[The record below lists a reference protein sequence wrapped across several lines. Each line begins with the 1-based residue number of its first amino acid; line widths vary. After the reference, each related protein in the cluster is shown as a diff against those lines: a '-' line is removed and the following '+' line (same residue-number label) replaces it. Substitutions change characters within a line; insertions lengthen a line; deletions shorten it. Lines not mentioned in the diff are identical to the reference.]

1 MRLDERNNKSP
12 QEVVSSSYNRIKT
25 MALIHEKTYQSEN
38 VSSVR
43 IAEFIKSDVDSL
55 MYAFGKKDINMEYD
69 LEESV
74 NVSINQMT
82 PASLIL
88 NELITNSLKYAFKDE
103 DENKTISIRFKVKN
117 NKDVELIFK
126 DNGIG
131 LPEGFDM
138 ASTSGI
144 GFIVINSLVS
154 QLDGEISTID
164 CDGTGFKIEFKLL
177 DQIFLLI
184 NGKISI
190 NSSFVNFSRAVI
202 KPFFVIAISSF
213 RIIAFAEDL
222 SILLSNCFLV
232 FSMLIE

>member
-1 MRLDERNNKSP
+1 
-12 QEVVSSSYNRIKT
+12 
-25 MALIHEKTYQSEN
+25 
-38 VSSVR
+38 
-43 IAEFIKSDVDSL
+43 
-55 MYAFGKKDINMEYD
+55 
-69 LEESV
+69 
-74 NVSINQMT
+74 MT
-82 PASLIL
+82 PVSLIL

-177 DQIFLLI
+177 D
-184 NGKISI
+184 
-190 NSSFVNFSRAVI
+190 
-202 KPFFVIAISSF
+202 
-213 RIIAFAEDL
+213 
-222 SILLSNCFLV
+222 
-232 FSMLIE
+232 